1 MRQTA
6 GLLHS
11 VFFSV
16 SNCLYSLQC
25 FLSRLRVFFLLL
37 SNGLNMLQYFS
48 SPPPPT
54 LVSCFIYL
62 QVGTRYLTFFSF
74 QSDFFLTGIHI
85 WQFFLSSL
93 PNVTFLLKFLPP
105 SSRSFFSPTLFVILK
120 PKHDLSTTDWMC
132 VYTFSSSSSTCVYLL
147 LSAVNILVTYF
158 SY

>member
-1 MRQTA
+1 MKGREKKIMINIFFFTPRK
-6 GLLHS
+6 LF
-11 VFFSV
+11 FFS
-16 SNCLYSLQC
+16 
-25 FLSRLRVFFLLL
+25 SRTLGLNFPEMFLLREIEWDPI
-37 SNGLNMLQYFS
+37 G
-48 SPPPPT
+48 
-54 LVSCFIYL
+54 
-62 QVGTRYLTFFSF
+62 RYIRL